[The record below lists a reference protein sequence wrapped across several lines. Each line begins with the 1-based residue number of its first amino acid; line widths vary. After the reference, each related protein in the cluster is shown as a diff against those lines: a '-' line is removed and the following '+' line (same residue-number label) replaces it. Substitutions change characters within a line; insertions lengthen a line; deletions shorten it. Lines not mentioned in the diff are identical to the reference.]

1 MHEILLVSSTRPE
14 ERIRKR
20 TSVTPSSCFTINKN
34 VQSLKM
40 RIWDTQIK
48 FWRNIS
54 LSLIFPRERKVT
66 KNIAFN
72 QLGSRS
78 MSWIVN
84 FSLPDGHP
92 GAERS
97 FLSDY
102 PLKCCQAGTLR
113 ARCLFSCQILK
124 LSFAHFMFLEVDLE
138 THIIL
143 LSPSVYAVE

>member
-1 MHEILLVSSTRPE
+1 
-14 ERIRKR
+14 
-20 TSVTPSSCFTINKN
+20 
-34 VQSLKM
+34 M

-102 PLKCCQAGTLR
+102 PLKLSSRDSASS
-113 ARCLFSCQILK
+113 LFVFLPNPEAFFR
-124 LSFAHFMFLEVDLE
+124 SFHVFRG
-138 THIIL
+138 
-143 LSPSVYAVE
+143 